1 MKPLTILTVHLL
13 KMNRKDFTKNKWDYL
28 ETLVDKANEVFKVP
42 KRTNYLDN
50 DNSDGYVSKEQ
61 SHKRIYLILIYL
73 ALLLNIILVSLIFLH
88 SELAQENHIQR
99 IFHDDKGNVFF
110 R

>member
-1 MKPLTILTVHLL
+1 MKPLSILTVHLV
-13 KMNRKDFTKNKWDYL
+13 KMNKEDFTKNKWDYL

-61 SHKRIYLILIYL
+61 SHKRLYLILIYL
-73 ALLLNIILVSLIFLH
+73 ALLLNIILVSLIILH
-88 SELAQENHIQR
+88 SELAQKNQIKM
-99 IFHDDKGNVFF
+99 IFLDYEGKILF
-110 R
+110 

>member
-1 MKPLTILTVHLL
+1 
-13 KMNRKDFTKNKWDYL
+13 MNKKDSTKNKWDYL

-61 SHKRIYLILIYL
+61 SQKRIIVIFICL
-73 ALLLNIILVSLIFLH
+73 ALLLNLVLVSLIVLH
-88 SELAQENHIQR
+88 SELTKEDQIQ
-99 IFHDDKGNVFF
+99 IIIYNYEGKVLF
-110 R
+110 

>member
-1 MKPLTILTVHLL
+1 
-13 KMNRKDFTKNKWDYL
+13 MNKKDFTNNKWDYL

-50 DNSDGYVSKEQ
+50 DTYDGYLSKEQ
-61 SHKRIYLILIYL
+61 SHKRIYLIFICL
-73 ALLLNIILVSLIFLH
+73 ALLLNIILVSLIILH

-99 IFHDDKGNVFF
+99 IFHDYEGNVFF
-110 R
+110 FNRKSVF